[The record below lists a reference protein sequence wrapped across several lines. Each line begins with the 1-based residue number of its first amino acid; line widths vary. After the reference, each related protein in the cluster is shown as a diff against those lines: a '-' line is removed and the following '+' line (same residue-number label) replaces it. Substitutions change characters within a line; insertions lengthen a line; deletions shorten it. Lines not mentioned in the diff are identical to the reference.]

1 MLKES
6 RASSTRTIGSW
17 MRLLI
22 LLSFLSLAV
31 IRTPPDFFGMITS
44 GFEYREVECRIT
56 PTTRYLFGLASTSVA
71 KIGLIWWGREV
82 TGALPSGTE
91 PSKGIREKEQ
101 KSVLDLEKTPTKSQR
116 SSPSCSVARGAR
128 AVKIKWNCA
137 QK

>member
-82 TGALPSGTE
+82 TGALPPGTE
-91 PSKGIREKEQ
+91 LSKGIRQQEQ
-101 KSVLDLEKTPTKSQR
+101 NSVLDLEKTPAKSQR
-116 SSPSCSVARGAR
+116 TSPSSSIARG
-128 AVKIKWNCA
+128 V
-137 QK
+137 QPGP